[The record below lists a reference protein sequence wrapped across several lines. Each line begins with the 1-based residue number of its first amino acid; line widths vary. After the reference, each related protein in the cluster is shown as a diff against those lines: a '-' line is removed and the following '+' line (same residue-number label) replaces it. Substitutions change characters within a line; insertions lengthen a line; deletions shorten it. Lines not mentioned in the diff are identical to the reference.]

1 VVAPAAK
8 ESAATATFVASEFGS
23 QALIRGLCYPFFLFR
38 VRLLCLFICF
48 TFRLVHTD
56 ACLLHKIPGRCWIIS
71 TLICTT
77 TGTGY
82 GLSYVGVNYVS
93 TKENKLNGTVW
104 SHWYFWSS
112 ELYGSQDGRI
122 LGWRSPPSPGYVPS
136 DPLYAGAVNCEV
148 LNKFKRNLW
157 KIRAETVSLS

>member
-48 TFRLVHTD
+48 TFRLVH
-56 ACLLHKIPGRCWIIS
+56 KIPGRCWIIS
-71 TLICTT
+71 T
-77 TGTGY
+77 TGTGH
-82 GLSYVGVNYVS
+82 GLSYIGVNYVS

-136 DPLYAGAVNCEV
+136 DPLYAGAVNCAV

-157 KIRAETVSLS
+157 KIRAETVSLF